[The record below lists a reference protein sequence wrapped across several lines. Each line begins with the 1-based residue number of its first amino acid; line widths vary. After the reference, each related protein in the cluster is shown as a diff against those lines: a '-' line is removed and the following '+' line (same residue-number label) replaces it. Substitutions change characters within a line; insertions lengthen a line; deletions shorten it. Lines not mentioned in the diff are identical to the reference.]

1 MSDFTHISV
10 YFMHIEGLKDRTHAT
25 LAIPWLLRL
34 KEGHNTAIFMH
45 ISLDTHIIGTTGDTH
60 IHTTYKK
67 KE

>member
-1 MSDFTHISV
+1 MKTPIFAIITHISV
-10 YFMHIEGLKDRTHAT
+10 YFMHIEGLKDRTHDT

-45 ISLDTHIIGTTGDTH
+45 ISLDTHI
-60 IHTTYKK
+60 HTTYKK